1 MWRIL
6 WSGTDAQI
14 FPHIAFDISR
24 RLSPKEVCAMEPELF
39 WGLFA
44 ATGRP
49 LAYMLF
55 RSAEQEA
62 EEAEPSEEES

>member
-1 MWRIL
+1 
-6 WSGTDAQI
+6 
-14 FPHIAFDISR
+14 
-24 RLSPKEVCAMEPELF
+24 MEPELF

-44 ATGRP
+44 ATGKP

-62 EEAEPSEEES
+62 EAEPSEEES